1 MKNDSLK
8 NNELITGISILAV
21 LQKMG
26 TIELSK
32 CMLIEPLLSYKKVLQ
47 LLTKK
52 NSSIKSIEDLI
63 IKESILFSDFNERY
77 VQKFLLTINAIV
89 LFKKLGL
96 LEVKDNLLVYKDEG
110 FYFNN
115 IDLGEYAI
123 KRVKAANNLAN
134 ILKKGEASDLYLS
147 LRIEL

>member
-1 MKNDSLK
+1 
-8 NNELITGISILAV
+8 
-21 LQKMG
+21 
-26 TIELSK
+26 
-32 CMLIEPLLSYKKVLQ
+32 MLIEPLFSYRKVLQ